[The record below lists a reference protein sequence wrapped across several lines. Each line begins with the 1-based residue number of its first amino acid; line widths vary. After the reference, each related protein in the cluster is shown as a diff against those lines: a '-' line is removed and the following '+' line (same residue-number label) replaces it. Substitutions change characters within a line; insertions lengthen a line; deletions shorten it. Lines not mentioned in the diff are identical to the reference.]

1 MAFYSPTAT
10 SMTSISDSGE
20 KTMKRPFRISLD
32 HVETPRGWGVLTP
45 ARKGMSSLHAV
56 KSPWQGRGYPKTHTV
71 KNWGPE
77 STSSLRDSSLS
88 PVHQLRLPVPVQNQ
102 S

>member
-1 MAFYSPTAT
+1 M
-10 SMTSISDSGE
+10 
-20 KTMKRPFRISLD
+20 RPFPGRRSVVIMDNASIHKSRRLRRMIERRGGRLLFTPPYAFDRTPLD
-32 HVETPRGWGVLTP
+32 NGAFGLVVRFL
-45 ARKGMSSLHAV
+45 KNNS
-56 KSPWQGRGYPKTHTV
+56 PKTHTV